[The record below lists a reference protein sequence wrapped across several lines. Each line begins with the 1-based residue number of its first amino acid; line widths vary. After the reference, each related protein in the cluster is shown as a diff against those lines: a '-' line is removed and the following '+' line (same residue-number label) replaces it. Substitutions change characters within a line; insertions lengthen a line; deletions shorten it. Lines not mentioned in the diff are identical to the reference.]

1 MKKLKQNREQG
12 LIKYLVV
19 IIAAII
25 LIAYFKNEIQAFLSS
40 PGIKDALLLAI
51 SWIQKAL
58 LWIVKE
64 LGLTSSQINVQI
76 K

>member
-1 MKKLKQNREQG
+1 MKKLNRSREQG
-12 LIKYLVV
+12 LIKYIVV

-25 LIAYFKNEIQAFLSS
+25 LIAYFKKEIQAFLSS
-40 PGIKDALLLAI
+40 PGVKDALLLAI
-51 SWIQKAL
+51 SWIQSAL
-58 LWIVKE
+58 MWIIKE